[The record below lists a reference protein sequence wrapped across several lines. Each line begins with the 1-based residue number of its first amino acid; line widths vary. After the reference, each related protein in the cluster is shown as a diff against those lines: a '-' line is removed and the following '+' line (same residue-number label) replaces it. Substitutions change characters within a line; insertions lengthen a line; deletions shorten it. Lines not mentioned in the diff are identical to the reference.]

1 MGEAVLALCWW
12 VKCFGVKGGVWE
24 GEVDIRLGCCLG
36 RGHVVKGLECHSEE
50 LGLWNEWEIF
60 IHSRNMYYILCTRN
74 LPFIGEQ
81 KCQDPCSCRHYIL
94 IVVVAVVARPDR
106 MKGRKQ

>member
-1 MGEAVLALCWW
+1 MGKDVRWMGEAVLALCWW

-60 IHSRNMYYILCTRN
+60 IHSRNIHIRVPTWTSL
-74 LPFIGEQ
+74 
-81 KCQDPCSCRHYIL
+81 
-94 IVVVAVVARPDR
+94 VA
-106 MKGRKQ
+106 